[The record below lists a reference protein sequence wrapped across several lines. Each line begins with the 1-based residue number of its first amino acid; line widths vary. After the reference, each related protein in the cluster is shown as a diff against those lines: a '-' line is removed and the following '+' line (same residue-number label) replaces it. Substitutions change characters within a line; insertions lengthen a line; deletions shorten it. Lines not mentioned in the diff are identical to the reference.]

1 MSNELVVPSVPERT
15 RNQIIGYLGTKT
27 PRQIAELT
35 GVTPETVIMVKRE
48 LVESMDAL
56 TAEEHVAKSFVEL
69 NRITQLAMSEFSST
83 DDARSKAPLLAAAT
97 SAVKTSLQMLEKW
110 SAKNKG
116 AVDVLNKKRQREI
129 VEAFTIMS
137 ETTGTLLDDGE
148 PHSKDEIVQVMI
160 DSLREAVVGMEARNE
175 VS

>member
-1 MSNELVVPSVPERT
+1 MTELVVPTVPERT

-83 DDARSKAPLLAAAT
+83 DDARSKAPLLA
-97 SAVKTSLQMLEKW
+97 SAISSVKVSLQMLEKW

-116 AVDVLNKKRQREI
+116 AVDVLNKRRQMEL
-129 VEAFTIMS
+129 VTALNKMAEVTATK
-137 ETTGTLLDDGE
+137 LDDGE
-148 PHSKDEIVQVMI
+148 PHNREDIFQTML
-160 DSLREAVVGMEARNE
+160 DSLMEAVVEMEARNE